1 MQVLVLV
8 IAILLLGIV
17 IVYAHTQVKCTRA
30 AAAPRAAR
38 RGGGLKAGS
47 HFTRYLDGVVDG

>member
-38 RGGGLKAGS
+38 RGGGLKAG
-47 HFTRYLDGVVDG
+47 DGVNW